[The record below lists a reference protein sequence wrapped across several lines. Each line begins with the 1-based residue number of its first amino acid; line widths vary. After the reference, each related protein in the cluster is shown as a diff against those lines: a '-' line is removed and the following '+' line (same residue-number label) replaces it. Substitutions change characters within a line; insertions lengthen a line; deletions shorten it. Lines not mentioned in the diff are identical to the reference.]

1 MTLSPV
7 VSACHLEV
15 VSLAGSDVLVVVPEL
30 VEASRRRS
38 QSIRCWCCMTISPLQ
53 SINQSINRW
62 IFDEMKIEQ
71 EEERE
76 AGKTNKK
83 EKVEKR

>member
-1 MTLSPV
+1 MLVLYDDIT
-7 VSACHLEV
+7 SA
-15 VSLAGSDVLVVVPEL
+15 
-30 VEASRRRS
+30 
-38 QSIRCWCCMTISPLQ
+38 
-53 SINQSINRW
+53 INQSIIRW